1 MCHLAKFRT
10 PTHSSLKSAG
20 GAAEEGYGRTRV
32 AAPSMAQPAYPAPDP
47 SPQKL
52 SCNQLLQVL
61 ASSSQPCR
69 VAGRLLQLS
78 QLCAG
83 GTDTL
88 SRNLRHRRR
97 GARHQ
102 LMTARQSPILPVVI
116 AAGSHHLACRCR
128 RSRLQLR
135 WVAEEQS
142 RLLDRLFHA
151 CTFGLGRLLAPGTPV
166 PVGGHL
172 SAPTETSPAR
182 RHQFRDAKLVP
193 PTPCKYRL
201 PRLFFRSV
209 GEKRKKRNRR
219 RRRRKRLQAP

>member
-1 MCHLAKFRT
+1 MAELAWLR
-10 PTHSSLKSAG
+10 L
-20 GAAEEGYGRTRV
+20 
-32 AAPSMAQPAYPAPDP
+32 QWP
-47 SPQKL
+47 SPHIL
-52 SCNQLLQVL
+52 RLTHRNQILQVL

-102 LMTARQSPILPVVI
+102 LMTARQSPILPVVT

-151 CTFGLGRLLAPGTPV
+151 CTFGMGHLLASGTPV
-166 PVGGHL
+166 PAGCCCHQVRTPSSLPCPGLCRG
-172 SAPTETSPAR
+172 SPWRQKPAVPGMADQRGLADRTADGR
-182 RHQFRDAKLVP
+182 RV
-193 PTPCKYRL
+193 L
-201 PRLFFRSV
+201 PRPSL
-209 GEKRKKRNRR
+209 
-219 RRRRKRLQAP
+219 

>member
-1 MCHLAKFRT
+1 
-10 PTHSSLKSAG
+10 
-20 GAAEEGYGRTRV
+20 
-32 AAPSMAQPAYPAPDP
+32 MAQPAYPAPDP
-47 SPQKL
+47 SPHEL

-97 GARHQ
+97 GARQQ
-102 LMTARQSPILPVVI
+102 LMTARQSPILPVVT

-151 CTFGLGRLLAPGTPV
+151 CTFGLGHLLAPGTPV
-166 PVGGHL
+166 PAGGHL
-172 SAPTETSPAR
+172 SAPTETSPTSAAPVSR
-182 RHQFRDAKLVP
+182 RETGAP
-193 PTPCKYRL
+193 PRHANTASPETL
-201 PRLFFRSV
+201 LLLAPQ
-209 GEKRKKRNRR
+209 RKPSAAVK
-219 RRRRKRLQAP
+219 KTVKGVEAGIKTSFHGYAH

>member
-1 MCHLAKFRT
+1 
-10 PTHSSLKSAG
+10 
-20 GAAEEGYGRTRV
+20 
-32 AAPSMAQPAYPAPDP
+32 MAQPAYPAPDP
-47 SPQKL
+47 SPHEL

-102 LMTARQSPILPVVI
+102 LMTARQSPILPVVT

-151 CTFGLGRLLAPGTPV
+151 CTFGLGHLLAPGPPV
-166 PVGGHL
+166 PAGGHL
-172 SAPTETSPAR
+172 SAPTETSPTSTAPTSPAR
-182 RHQFRDAKLVP
+182 SGCR
-193 PTPCKYRL
+193 PTLRKYRL
-201 PRLFFRSV
+201 PRLFFRGV

-219 RRRRKRLQAP
+219 RRRCKRR

>member
-1 MCHLAKFRT
+1 
-10 PTHSSLKSAG
+10 
-20 GAAEEGYGRTRV
+20 
-32 AAPSMAQPAYPAPDP
+32 MAQPAYPAPDP
-47 SPQKL
+47 SPHEL
-52 SCNQLLQVL
+52 SCNQILQVL

-102 LMTARQSPILPVVI
+102 LMTARQSPILPVVT

-151 CTFGLGRLLAPGTPV
+151 CTFGLGHLLAPGTPV
-166 PVGGHL
+166 PAGGHL
-172 SAPTETSPAR
+172 SAPTETSHLDGTSFASR
-182 RHQFRDAKLVP
+182 KWCRLTLR
-193 PTPCKYRL
+193 KYRL
-201 PRLFFRSV
+201 ARTAGPNTRCPHR
-209 GEKRKKRNRR
+209 
-219 RRRRKRLQAP
+219 